1 MSAPAASPERGLI
14 RAVGVLALSAA
25 IINSTIGGGIFR
37 LPANAS
43 SMLGTAAP
51 LAYLICA
58 AVMALIALCIAE
70 AGSRVSTTGGPYAYV
85 EIAFGPF
92 VGFILGVMLWIIGTT
107 AVGAVSTVFIDNV
120 GAWIPF
126 FATKAGRVAG
136 ILALFAGLGAV
147 NVFGVKHGSR
157 LSVVTTVMKLL
168 PLGLLALVGIFAIEP
183 SNLTI
188 AAAPPP
194 ADLLRASIVLL
205 FAFTGVES
213 ALIPG
218 GEVKDP
224 ARTVPRAILFAMTG
238 ITVLYITIH
247 LVAQGVLGPAL
258 ADTTTPLAD
267 AAGAVFGGWGR
278 TLLLVGVIVSTFGY
292 LSVMTLANPRTLF
305 AFARDGFLPRAIASV
320 HPRFHTPWVAIILQ
334 AGITS
339 ALGIFSGFTTLAV
352 ISNVA
357 ALLVYLGCA
366 AAAWQLRRRDVRV
379 DGAEPFK
386 LPGATVVQ
394 LLAAT
399 LIIALLTS
407 ITWGEWKVLL
417 AIAAVTTAVFGISHW
432 SRRRAAA

>member
-1 MSAPAASPERGLI
+1 MRTESGLL
-14 RAVGVLALSAA
+14 RAVGVLGLSAA
-25 IINSTIGGGIFR
+25 IVNSTIGGGIFR

-51 LAYLICA
+51 LAYIICA
-58 AVMALIALCIAE
+58 VVMALIALCIAE

-126 FATKAGRVAG
+126 FATKVGRVTG
-136 ILALFAGLGAV
+136 ILALFAGLATV
-147 NVFGVKHGSR
+147 NVIGVQHGSR
-157 LSVVTTVMKLL
+157 LSIATTVMKLV
-168 PLGLLALVGIFAIEP
+168 PLGLLAVVGIFTIEP
-183 SNLTI
+183 ANLRI
-188 AAAPPP
+188 ESAPPP

-218 GEVKDP
+218 GEVRDP
-224 ARTVPRAILFAMTG
+224 ARTVPRAILIAMTG
-238 ITVLYITIH
+238 ITILYISIH

-258 ADTTTPLAD
+258 GSATTPLAD
-267 AAGAVFGGWGR
+267 AGGIVFGSWGR

-305 AFARDGFLPRAIASV
+305 ALARDGFLPRAVAAV
-320 HPRFHTPWVAIILQ
+320 HPRFHTPWVAIVIQ
-334 AGITS
+334 AAITS
-339 ALGIFSGFTTLAV
+339 SLGIFSGFTTLAV

-366 AAAWQLRRRDVRV
+366 AAAWRLRRRDVRV
-379 DGAEPFK
+379 EGAEPFRM
-386 LPGATVVQ
+386 PGATAVQ
-394 LLAAT
+394 LLAAV
-399 LIIALLTS
+399 LIVGLLTS
-407 ITWGEWKVLL
+407 ITWAEWRVLIAIGAVSTLIFL
-417 AIAAVTTAVFGISHW
+417 ATARA
-432 SRRRAAA
+432 RREARA